1 MTVLRSTS
9 IPPSPTTQ
17 SLDADV
23 IIVGG
28 GIVGATLACALAPS
42 GLRITIVEA
51 KPQSQGLANRRA
63 YALSITSAQL
73 FDNLGLWSQIQPR
86 ITSCPTIRL
95 SDGQYPSI
103 LWFTPQDLADRVSP
117 GRDHPSVVHVGEH
130 GVILDVLYRRLATHP
145 NVQWCCPQTVES
157 VEYLADRAIVHL
169 TSPDPRSPIPDLR
182 SPGGRMPFA
191 LTSRLLI
198 AADGHQSPLRQ
209 AAGIAYRG
217 WPYWQSCIGFTV
229 KTELDHQNIAYERFW
244 PSGPFA
250 ILPLPDRRAQ
260 VVWTAPHGEA
270 QALAALPDSEFLVEL
285 NQRFGDQ
292 MGQIQLDTPRTVFP
306 VQLRQSQQYSRH
318 RLALVGDAAHSCHP
332 VGGQGLNM
340 GIRDAIAL
348 AQVIRRAQDRGQD
361 IGQVR
366 ILGRYQRWRQL
377 ENLAI
382 LGFTD
387 VLDRVFSSQWL
398 PIVWVRRLGLQLLI
412 RVPIAR
418 RLALGLMTGRL
429 GWLPRLDSTGR

>member
-1 MTVLRSTS
+1 MTVLRSTP
-9 IPPSPTTQ
+9 IPPLPATQ
-17 SLDADV
+17 ALDADV

-42 GLRITIVEA
+42 GLRIAIVEA

-63 YALSITSAQL
+63 YAVSITSAKL
-73 FDNLGLWSQIQPR
+73 FDSLGLWSQIQAR
-86 ITSCPTIRL
+86 ITSCPSIRL
-95 SDGQYPSI
+95 SDGQYPGI
-103 LWFTPQDLADRVSP
+103 LWFTPKDLTDC
-117 GRDHPSVVHVGEH
+117 PSVVHVGEH
-130 GVILDVLYRRLATHP
+130 GVILDVLYNRLATHP
-145 NVQWCCPQTVES
+145 NVQWHCPQIVES

-169 TSPDPRSPIPDLR
+169 TSPDPH

-191 LTSRLLI
+191 PTITTRLLI

-229 KTELDHQNIAYERFW
+229 TTELDHDNIAYERFW

-270 QALAALPDSEFLVEL
+270 QALAALPEAEFLIEL
-285 NQRFGDQ
+285 NQRFGGQ
-292 MGQIQLDTPRTVFP
+292 MGQIRLDTPRTVFP

-348 AQVIRRAQDRGQD
+348 AQVIREAQGRGQD
-361 IGQVR
+361 IGQGRV
-366 ILGRYQRWRQL
+366 LGRYQRWRQV

-387 VLDRVFSSQWL
+387 ILDRVFSSQWR
-398 PIVWVRRLGLQLLI
+398 PIVWVRRLGLQVLI
-412 RVPIAR
+412 HVPIAR
-418 RLALGLMTGRL
+418 RLALGLMTGQL
-429 GWLPRLDSTGR
+429 GWLPRLDSSDTQ

>member
-1 MTVLRSTS
+1 MTVLRSTPIS
-9 IPPSPTTQ
+9 PSPTTQ
-17 SLDADV
+17 NLDADV

-42 GLRITIVEA
+42 GLRIAIVEA

-63 YALSITSAQL
+63 YAVSITSAKL
-73 FDNLGLWSQIQPR
+73 FDNLGLWSQIQSR
-86 ITSCPTIRL
+86 ITSCPSIRL

-103 LWFTPQDLADRVSP
+103 LWFTPKDLADC
-117 GRDHPSVVHVGEH
+117 PSVVHVGEH
-130 GVILDVLYRRLATHP
+130 GVILDVLYNRLATHP
-145 NVQWCCPQTVES
+145 NVQWYCPHTVAS

-169 TSPDPRSPIPDLR
+169 TSPDPGSPIPDPR
-182 SPGGRMPFA
+182 SSGGRMPFA

-229 KTELDHQNIAYERFW
+229 KTEFDHDNIAYERFW

-270 QALAALPDSEFLVEL
+270 RALAALPEAEFLIEL

-292 MGQIQLDTPRTVFP
+292 MGRIQLDTPRTVFP

-348 AQVIRRAQDRGQD
+348 AQVIREAQGRGQD
-361 IGQVR
+361 IGRARV
-366 ILGRYQRWRQL
+366 LGRYQRWRQV

-398 PIVWVRRLGLQLLI
+398 PIVWVRRVGLQLLI
-412 RVPIAR
+412 HVPIAR
-418 RLALGLMTGRL
+418 RLALGLMTGQL
-429 GWLPRLDSTGR
+429 GWLPRLDSSDAQ

>member
-1 MTVLRSTS
+1 
-9 IPPSPTTQ
+9 
-17 SLDADV
+17 
-23 IIVGG
+23 
-28 GIVGATLACALAPS
+28 
-42 GLRITIVEA
+42 
-51 KPQSQGLANRRA
+51 
-63 YALSITSAQL
+63 
-73 FDNLGLWSQIQPR
+73 
-86 ITSCPTIRL
+86 
-95 SDGQYPSI
+95 
-103 LWFTPQDLADRVSP
+103 
-117 GRDHPSVVHVGEH
+117 
-130 GVILDVLYRRLATHP
+130 
-145 NVQWCCPQTVES
+145 
-157 VEYLADRAIVHL
+157 
-169 TSPDPRSPIPDLR
+169 
-182 SPGGRMPFA
+182 MPFA
-191 LTSRLLI
+191 PTTLTTRLII

-229 KTELDHQNIAYERFW
+229 RTELDHDNIAYERFW

-270 QALAALPDSEFLVEL
+270 KALAALSEAEFLIEL
-285 NQRFGDQ
+285 NQRFGGQ

-340 GIRDAIAL
+340 GIRDSIAL
-348 AQVIRRAQDRGQD
+348 AQVIREAETLGQD
-361 IGQVR
+361 IGQVQV
-366 ILGRYQRWRQL
+366 LQRYQRWRQV

-387 VLDRVFSSQWL
+387 ILDRVFSSQWL
-398 PIVWVRRLGLQLLI
+398 PIVWVRRLGLQVLI

-418 RLALGLMTGRL
+418 RLALGLMTGKL
-429 GWLPRLDSTGR
+429 GWLPRLDSDIT

>member
-1 MTVLRSTS
+1 MTVLRSTPIS
-9 IPPSPTTQ
+9 PNPPPRP
-17 SLDADV
+17 LDADV

-42 GLRITIVEA
+42 GLRIAIVEA

-63 YALSITSAQL
+63 YAVSITSAKL
-73 FDNLGLWSQIQPR
+73 FDSLGLWNSLQPR
-86 ITSCPTIRL
+86 ITNCPSIRL
-95 SDGQYPSI
+95 SDGQHPSI
-103 LWFTPQDLADRVSP
+103 LWFTPKDLTDC
-117 GRDHPSVVHVGEH
+117 PSVVHVGEH
-130 GVILDVLYRRLATHP
+130 GVILDVLYQRLATYP
-145 NVQWCCPQTVES
+145 NIQWHCPQSVES
-157 VEYLADRAIVHL
+157 VDYLADRAIVHL
-169 TSPDPRSPIPDLR
+169 TSPDPHSI
-182 SPGGRMPFA
+182 GGRMPFA
-191 LTSRLLI
+191 PTVLTTRILI

-229 KTELDHQNIAYERFW
+229 KTELDHDNIAYERFW

-270 QALAALPDSEFLVEL
+270 QALAALSEAEFLIEL
-285 NQRFGDQ
+285 NQRFGGQ

-348 AQVIRRAQDRGQD
+348 AQVIREAEALGQD
-361 IGQVR
+361 IGQARV
-366 ILGRYQRWRQL
+366 LGRYQRWRQV

-387 VLDRVFSSQWL
+387 ILDRVFSSQWL
-398 PIVWVRRLGLQLLI
+398 PIVWVRRLGLQVLI

-418 RLALGLMTGRL
+418 RLALGLMTGQL
-429 GWLPRLDSTGR
+429 GWLPRLDPNVR